1 LIPIKDAAR
10 RLKNNARKYRGRGG
24 MPTDAILMA
33 IAVVAVFVAFAAV
46 LAWADHQT
54 SSGQLKSDGVAPKRR
69 SF

>member
-10 RLKNNARKYRGRGG
+10 RLKNNTSKYRGRGM
-24 MPTDAILMA
+24 MPTDAVLMT

-54 SSGQLKSDGVAPKRR
+54 SHVKSDGAAPKRR